1 MQADDAIAE
10 DLAAG
15 SAAGRGE
22 DFALADVIGRA
33 DDAVGFHPLD
43 EAGGAVVADLQVA
56 LDKAGRSLAFAADKG
71 DGLMIEAVAGAAL
84 VVAGE
89 RVEGAVIVLGDLVDV
104 VGLGAGF

>member
-56 LDKAGRSLAFAADKG
+56 LDKARRGLAFAADEG
-71 DGLMIEAVAGAAL
+71 DGLMIEGVAGAAL
-84 VVAGE
+84 VIPPE
-89 RVEGAVIVLGDLVDV
+89 RVERAVVILGDLI
-104 VGLGAGF
+104 